1 MSKFEL
7 PKEPKFY
14 NYDCPIDKIVKQ
26 VHDDIIKQEEDLL
39 MYEVKHS
46 VGFVVDKNELIK
58 ALNYDREQYDKGY
71 RDGVKETFK
80 AELEEIK
87 TEIINKKCK
96 YCDIDSN
103 IQKCHEDNF
112 TICDVYDI
120 LDILD
125 NHIKELNNEICN

>member
-1 MSKFEL
+1 MKKLIIDIGEEEYENVLKF
-7 PKEPKFY
+7 PDCYAFGYAIANGEPLK
-14 NYDCPIDKIVKQ
+14 
-26 VHDDIIKQEEDLL
+26 
-39 MYEVKHS
+39 
-46 VGFVVDKNELIK
+46 
-58 ALNYDREQYDKGY
+58 
-71 RDGVKETFK
+71 T
-80 AELEEIK
+80 ELEEIK

-125 NHIKELNNEICN
+125 NHIKENK